1 MREVRDLRNR
11 IGQCE
16 AEGHQR
22 IEASDEN
29 GLEKVGDIDHWPNP
43 RGNGVCLFPISFLNR
58 PGVQFSVTFHEDV
71 RATAVAMQRWNGT
84 SCKRWAALC
93 VSEMARLRPAKRLD
107 RKSTRLN
114 SSHRTISYAVF
125 CL

>member
-1 MREVRDLRNR
+1 MREVSDLRNR

-29 GLEKVGDIDHWPNP
+29 GLEKVGDVDHWPNP

-58 PGVQFSVTFHEDV
+58 PGVQFSVTFHEAV
-71 RATAVAMQRWNGT
+71 RATAAAMQGWNGR
-84 SCKRWAALC
+84 SCKRWAARC
-93 VSEMARLRPAKRLD
+93 RSDMAAQPPTQRCAKPVL
-107 RKSTRLN
+107 
-114 SSHRTISYAVF
+114 
-125 CL
+125 